1 MKNRDLIFSFDVGH
15 SSIGWNVLQETA
27 DGPNELAL
35 GTVIFTADGCLAS
48 KRRVFRRQRR
58 TIRSR
63 RQRIEDIEKL
73 FIHQGLLTKEQL
85 DEKHA
90 QAGGDSA
97 PWLLA
102 AAVLVGNGGFTLSAE
117 ELFDVVRWYAHNR
130 GYDGNRRWAGNADD
144 DEDTAKEEM
153 AIDLM
158 EKFSTATM
166 AETVSALLGLQ
177 PDGHKR
183 ASLKKYKD
191 SGAAFPRKVV
201 VAEVVK
207 ILQHHVGKI
216 SGCSERFIQALCG
229 EDDNAW
235 KLIPVDRIKK
245 PKTFKGG
252 LLFGQKVPRFD
263 NRILSF
269 CPITDKPT
277 PLKAAKEFMEFRCAM
292 FLANV
297 RVKNV
302 GAAEMRPLNKKEL
315 NTIWSLVG
323 EKGYLTAGDF
333 KKTIR
338 KFGEFEQDNL
348 EALMIIED
356 TAKNLV
362 VDPALK
368 RIYSSKVL
376 KEIWPTLPETVA
388 KEFLFQLGKKRSIT
402 LAQMQEFMKGAVP
415 EAFSEAVKAA
425 YGKDKPGQKKYPT
438 LECWMER
445 KTYRAEFDSG
455 RAPYG
460 RDVMKQVVAEVLEG
474 NDPREKGGGLYITD
488 EIRKKINHRKLDELT
503 NNHLVRHRLL
513 ILNRLFDDM
522 VDEFAD
528 GEKERIKTVVVEVNR
543 EVSSM
548 SGKTAKQ
555 IKQEEGL
562 KRADHKKARKQLE
575 NAAKESGE
583 SVAITAG
590 LIRKARIAQDL
601 DWRCPFTGKKYEPKD
616 LIYKQVDL
624 DHIIPRSER
633 LSDSMAGLV
642 VTFAEV
648 NQMKGKRTAWQFI
661 QDEQGN
667 PVKGKPSLSIMPMKA
682 YEKFV
687 DKLKTF
693 GGVGSDEARR
703 KNRKQFLL
711 MPDYKDKAFTPR
723 DLTISSYVTKLA
735 LQQIKN
741 KFDECRRKPQVIALP
756 GRLTGEARK
765 SWKLMGLLQ
774 AVNDKIDG
782 KTLKDDIRSLTH
794 LHHAVDATVMG
805 LLAYYIPDL
814 SDGATWQLLLK
825 RNLSLGEKSMLRS
838 KIGNIGF
845 DSNPAHML
853 DVPKAVQETIQK
865 LLGERRVVQHVPS
878 SMEGLHTEENTR
890 GVVGFDSETGKV
902 KLRQKK
908 DGADNITEE
917 VAGKLLG
924 FDVDNDSKLKKQKGV
939 RVIDQ
944 NFGVAL
950 TQPVPQIITWH
961 KVYPK
966 LKALQ
971 EKTGEWPDVLR
982 NGMLIYVPE
991 GNYAKVSRIWRIMSV
1006 KNEKRYMAVD
1016 MGFPDSCSGVKRSV
1030 NLNTLL
1036 KNGMKLVDTK
1046 LTGDGICRI
1055 TSSISTVH
1063 PSG

>member
-1 MKNRDLIFSFDVGH
+1 MKKRDLIFSFDVGH

-35 GTVIFTADGCLAS
+35 GTVIFTADGCLTS

-73 FIHQGLLTKEQL
+73 FVHQGLLTHEQL
-85 DEKHA
+85 EAKHK

-102 AAVLVGNGGFTLSAE
+102 SAILVGNGEFTLSAE
-117 ELFDVVRWYAHNR
+117 ELFDVIRWYAHNR
-130 GYDGNRRWAGNADD
+130 GYDGNRRWAGNADTD
-144 DEDTAKEEM
+144 DDTAKEEA

-158 EKFSTATM
+158 EKFSTSTM
-166 AETVSALLGLQ
+166 AETISAQLGLQ
-177 PDGHKR
+177 PNGHKR

-201 VAEVVK
+201 VAEVEK
-207 ILQHHVGKI
+207 ILRTHIGKL
-216 SGCSERFIQALCG
+216 SGCDDVFVETLCG
-229 EDDNAW
+229 ENDDVW
-235 KLIPVDRIKK
+235 KSIPIDGIKK

-252 LLFGQKVPRFD
+252 LLFGQKIPRFD

-277 PLKAAKEFMEFRCAM
+277 PLKAATEFMEFRCAM

-297 RVKNV
+297 RVKDT
-302 GAAEMRPLNKKEL
+302 GAGEMRSLNKKEL
-315 NTIWSLVG
+315 NAIWDLVS
-323 EKGYLTAGDF
+323 ERGYLTAGDF
-333 KKTIR
+333 KKTVR
-338 KFGEFEQDNL
+338 KLGDFEQDNL

-356 TAKNLV
+356 TATNLV

-368 RIYSSKVL
+368 RIHSSKVL
-376 KEIWPTLPETVA
+376 KEIWSTLPEPIA
-388 KEFLFQLGKKRSIT
+388 KEFLFQLGKKRAIT
-402 LAQMQEFMKGAVP
+402 LAQVQEFMKGTVP
-415 EAFSEAVKAA
+415 KAFSEAVEVA
-425 YGKDKPGQKKYPT
+425 YKKPDQKKYPT
-438 LECWMER
+438 LERWMER
-445 KTYRAEFDSG
+445 KTYRAEFDKG

-460 RDVMKQVVAEVLEG
+460 RDVMKKVVAEVLEG
-474 NDPREKGGGLYITD
+474 TDSREKGGCLYITD
-488 EIRKKINHRKLDELT
+488 EIREKVNHRKLDELT

-528 GEKERIKTVVVEVNR
+528 GEKERVKTVVVEVNR
-543 EVSSM
+543 EVSAM

-555 IKQEEGL
+555 IKKEEGL
-562 KRADHKKARKQLE
+562 KRADHKKARKKLE
-575 NAAKESGE
+575 DAIKAEGRDIP
-583 SVAITAG
+583 ITAG

-601 DWRCPFTGKKYEPKD
+601 NWTCPFTGLEYEPIH
-616 LIYKQVDL
+616 LVEKQVDL

-642 VTFAEV
+642 VTFSEV
-648 NQMKGKRTAWQFI
+648 NRMKGKRTAWQFI

-682 YEKFV
+682 YEHFV

-741 KFDECRRKPQVIALP
+741 KFDECRLKPQVVALP
-756 GRLTGEARK
+756 GRMTGETRK
-765 SWKLMGLLQ
+765 SWKLMGLLH
-774 AVNDKIDG
+774 AVNEKIDG
-782 KTLKDDIRSLTH
+782 KTLKDDIRSMTH
-794 LHHAVDATVMG
+794 LHHAVDAAVMG
-805 LLAYYIPDL
+805 LLAYYIRDL

-825 RNLSLGEKSMLRS
+825 RNLTATEKSILHS
-838 KIGNIGF
+838 NIKNIGF
-845 DSNPAHML
+845 DKNRAHL
-853 DVPKAVQETIQK
+853 LGVPKTVQEQIRK
-865 LLGERRVVQHVPS
+865 RLAERRVVQHVPS

-890 GVVGFDSETGKV
+890 GVVGFASKTGKV
-902 KLRQKK
+902 VLRQKK
-908 DGADNITEE
+908 DGSDNITNE

-924 FDVDNDSKLKKQKGV
+924 YDTDADSKLKKQKGV

-950 TQPVPQIITWH
+950 TKPLPQIITWH

-971 EKTGEWPDVLR
+971 ETTGEWPCVLR
-982 NGMLIYVPE
+982 NGMVVHVSDGRYE
-991 GNYAKVSRIWRIMSV
+991 GAWRIFSL
-1006 KNEKRYMAVD
+1006 KNNASGMAVD
-1016 MGFPDSCSGVKRSV
+1016 MGFPDEVKASKINV
-1030 NLNTLL
+1030 LL
-1036 KNGMKLVDTK
+1036 KTPIKDGMKLVCTK

-1055 TSSISTVH
+1055 TSSISTARQ
-1063 PSG
+1063 SD